1 MVDKTIE
8 KRLITKVQQLSLQ
21 QLQQVEQFI
30 DLLNSKKTDQSL
42 TLAFTQLSESSFNQ
56 VWDNLADAVYD
67 DL

>member
-56 VWDNLADAVYD
+56 VWDNLEDAVYD